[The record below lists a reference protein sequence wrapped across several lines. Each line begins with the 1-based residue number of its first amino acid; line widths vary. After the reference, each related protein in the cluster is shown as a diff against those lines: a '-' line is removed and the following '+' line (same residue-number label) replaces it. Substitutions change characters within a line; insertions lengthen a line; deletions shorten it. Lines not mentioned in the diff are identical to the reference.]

1 MTTEAPP
8 PQAQSPLSAA
18 ELAELEATLLPTLE
32 RHHLRLLAHSLRC
45 LQAIATHQLAGA
57 LPGHDAICA
66 WASQQPALADTPCF
80 QAVLVEQL
88 EAAGGQ
94 LQQLAATLNRA
105 PLTLELG
112 DLIAAACDHRHSHSP
127 SHIHSHITPV
137 SEIHSESIADALSF
151 FRLSCGR
158 WRSQRSSHHL
168 LHRRAE
174 AGGSFIEVVEIA
186 ASDPRLI
193 AIAELHGEDPA
204 GLVGGCRVT
213 WNASMAWDKAG
224 EAHEGESV
232 FGLIPTDELGR
243 SGLLLR
249 DRGYAETAPV
259 AGHFAMDERDGLLLT
274 TGYETMASLER
285 FSFAGPNVRLRTSTV
300 EGLSNTASFC
310 VETRLLDSPQP
321 GAKTPA
327 QEPVSEQPLSPLG
340 W

>member
-8 PQAQSPLSAA
+8 PQVQGPLSAA
-18 ELAELEATLLPTLE
+18 ELAELEATLLPALE
-32 RHHLRLLAHSLRC
+32 RHHLRLLAHSLRS
-45 LQAIATHQLAGA
+45 LQAIAARQPAGA
-57 LPGHDAICA
+57 LPDHDAMRA
-66 WASQQPALADTPCF
+66 WASQQPALADAPCF
-80 QAVLVEQL
+80 RAVLVEQL
-88 EAAGGQ
+88 EAAGRQ
-94 LQQLAATLNRA
+94 LQQLATSLGRS
-105 PLTLELG
+105 PLALELG
-112 DLIAAACDHRHSHSP
+112 DLIASACDHRP
-127 SHIHSHITPV
+127 SQSTPV
-137 SEIHSESIADALSF
+137 SEIQTESIADALSF

-186 ASDPRLI
+186 AADPRLI
-193 AIAELHGEDPA
+193 AIAELHGENPA

>member
-18 ELAELEATLLPTLE
+18 ELAELEATLLPALE
-32 RHHLRLLAHSLRC
+32 RHHLRLLAHSLRS
-45 LQAIATHQLAGA
+45 LQAIAAQQPAGA

-66 WASQQPALADTPCF
+66 WASQQPALADAPCF

-88 EAAGGQ
+88 EAAGRQ
-94 LQQLAATLNRA
+94 LQQLATTLNRA
-105 PLTLELG
+105 PLALELG
-112 DLIAAACDHRHSHSP
+112 DLIAAACDHRPSP
-127 SHIHSHITPV
+127 SPSKPV
-137 SEIHSESIADALSF
+137 RVIQSESIADALSF

-193 AIAELHGEDPA
+193 AIAELHGENPA

-310 VETRLLDSPQP
+310 VETRLLDSPQS

>member
-8 PQAQSPLSAA
+8 PQVQGPLSAA
-18 ELAELEATLLPTLE
+18 ELAELEATLLPALE
-32 RHHLRLLAHSLRC
+32 RHHLRLLAHSLRS
-45 LQAIATHQLAGA
+45 LQAMAAHQPAGA
-57 LPGHDAICA
+57 LPGHDAMRA
-66 WASQQPALADTPCF
+66 WASQQPALADSPCF

-88 EAAGGQ
+88 EAAGRQ
-94 LQQLAATLNRA
+94 LQQLATSLGRS
-105 PLTLELG
+105 PLALELG
-112 DLIAAACDHRHSHSP
+112 DLIASACDHRP
-127 SHIHSHITPV
+127 SQSTPV
-137 SEIHSESIADALSF
+137 SEIQSDSIADALSF

-186 ASDPRLI
+186 AADPRLI
-193 AIAELHGEDPA
+193 AIAELHGENPA
-204 GLVGGCRVT
+204 ALVGGCRVT

-224 EAHEGESV
+224 EAHEGESI

-327 QEPVSEQPLSPLG
+327 QEPVSDQPLSPLG